1 MLLIR
6 LVGFFTQTCDEF
18 FSIAEEKVSDVVPS
32 GVLDCFQSPRTPS
45 VQSYPKIN
53 GRVSIHF
60 FLCGEVLVL
69 LVVLIKASFTIII
82 TLFHTV
88 CSVDMKAP
96 TSSKNL
102 VVTVVNY

>member
-6 LVGFFTQTCDEF
+6 LVGFLTQTCEEF
-18 FSIAEEKVSDVVPS
+18 FSIAEEKISDVVPS
-32 GVLDCFQSPRTPS
+32 AVLDCFQSPRTPS

-60 FLCGEVLVL
+60 FLCGEVLVS
-69 LVVLIKASFTIII
+69 LVVLKTSFTIII

-88 CSVDMKAP
+88 CSIDMKAP

-102 VVTVVNY
+102 VVTIVNY